1 MHKCCNFLGVPG
13 PGEDAGSLNALC
25 SYRILL
31 FEVTPEWEMEK
42 CALKGDL
49 GGRDEKVAG
58 GKAQRIGF
66 REFSF
71 HFMFLKERP
80 ARSLVLTDSRCA
92 CYSTKV
98 FSVFGIGQTKRAP

>member
-1 MHKCCNFLGVPG
+1 MLYVLIG
-13 PGEDAGSLNALC
+13 
-25 SYRILL
+25 LL

-58 GKAQRIGF
+58 GKAQHSGF

-80 ARSLVLTDSRCA
+80 ARSLVLTDSRWV